1 MKNIIFLIFSSLLL
15 VFPCLVYS
23 LDTTGIFTKSVDEI
37 VVNPRI
43 FEDKEII
50 VHGLIKDADPKL
62 RIVKIGAVLTGD
74 DPVNT
79 IYLINLAAKVEM
91 GSKVVVKGMF
101 QTITLPMLGSFL
113 ILDAKSVETCSKL
126 NIC

>member
-1 MKNIIFLIFSSLLL
+1 MKNIKFLIFSSFLL
-15 VFPCLVYS
+15 VFPCWVYS

-74 DPVNT
+74 DPTNT

-91 GSKVVVKGMF
+91 GNKVVVKGMF

-113 ILDAKSVETCSKL
+113 ILDAKSVEVCSKL

>member
-50 VHGLIKDADPKL
+50 VHGLIKDGDPKL

-91 GSKVVVKGMF
+91 GSKVVVNGMF